1 MWGRIENADR
11 TNELLLRNLPEP
23 TNFQESIIGRIQA
36 YTAGYDRDFMLPHLA
51 IAPGAQ
57 LTIYSTPGTLKALY
71 GSHPVGAVAF
81 LRLRPIGNQH

>member
-1 MWGRIENADR
+1 MNCCFAIFLNRRIFRKALSGAFKPIR
-11 TNELLLRNLPEP
+11 RVM
-23 TNFQESIIGRIQA
+23 
-36 YTAGYDRDFMLPHLA
+36 TAISCCHLA